1 MSAPPD
7 GATPSAEHAD
17 SHPVGRLAGKT
28 ALVTGA
34 SRGLGAGIALAFAR
48 EGADVAVNY
57 RHRLDRAAEVVA
69 EIEALGRRALPVRA
83 DCTDE
88 TEVRAM
94 VGAVQQAFGEIRIL
108 VNNAGVLSNVPFLE
122 MPVSVWDEI
131 VASHLRS
138 AFLVSRCCA
147 PAMMLLAPRPG
158 ERRVAKIINVS
169 SVIAQKGGRGAAGIV
184 HYAAAKA
191 GVIGFTKALAGELA
205 PAIAVNAISPGTH
218 PTEILAAMPRAWTK
232 AKERELLLGLGT
244 IEDVAWTAVFLASA
258 ESDYFTGQVLAPN
271 GGDVMVG

>member
-1 MSAPPD
+1 MSALPN
-7 GATPSAEHAD
+7 GATQSAEHAD
-17 SHPVGRLAGKT
+17 AHPAGRLAGKT
-28 ALVTGA
+28 ALVTGG

-48 EGADVAVNY
+48 EGADVAINY
-57 RHRLDRAAEVVA
+57 LHHVDRAAEVAAQV
-69 EIEALGRRALPVRA
+69 ESLGRRAVLVRA

-88 TEVRAM
+88 TEVHTM
-94 VGAVQQAFGEIRIL
+94 VDSVQRAFGEIRIL
-108 VNNAGVLSNVPFLE
+108 VNNAGILSNIPFLE
-122 MPVSVWDEI
+122 MPVSVWDEVI
-131 VASHLRS
+131 ASHLRS

-147 PAMMLLAPRPG
+147 PLMMRLAPLPG
-158 ERRVAKIINVS
+158 ERRTAKIINVS

-218 PTEILAAMPRAWTK
+218 PTEILAAMPKAWTE
-232 AKERELLLGLGT
+232 AKDRELLLGIGT
-244 IEDVAWTAVFLASA
+244 IDDVAWTAVFLASA